1 MAQLNPKKPPAVAG
15 ALCGGGGVGEGEVMG
30 FMPRQF
36 PECLL
41 PGRPGVGA
49 GGDGQVLLIPVVE
62 EISQEQ
68 ITDV

>member
-1 MAQLNPKKPPAVAG
+1 MAQLNPKKPPVVAG
-15 ALCGGGGVGEGEVMG
+15 ALCGGGGRREVMG

-41 PGRPGVGA
+41 PGRPGAGA

-68 ITDV
+68 ITEV